1 MTKLLIIGLDGATFD
16 LIKPWA
22 AEGKLPTLAR
32 LMQDGVTGD
41 LESTLPPV
49 TSPAWPTFMTGKNP
63 GKHGVFDFIRPRA
76 GTFDMVNASQIKGK
90 LLWEILSE
98 AGYSVGVLNVPI
110 TYPPR
115 QVNGYM
121 VPGLLSPDQG
131 KTVYPPDL
139 LKPYEAELGKY
150 RLTPNVQYKAGNEDE
165 FIADL
170 HDLIDTQLRY
180 ALRLMKDHPT
190 DVLMLHFLATDNGS
204 HALWRFMDQTHP
216 RHDPALAAKYGD
228 ALLKVY
234 QHLDEAVRQVQAAR
248 SGSPIRS

>member
-1 MTKLLIIGLDGATFD
+1 
-16 LIKPWA
+16 
-22 AEGKLPTLAR
+22 
-32 LMQDGVTGD
+32 VGD
-41 LESTLPPV
+41 
-49 TSPAWPTFMTGKNP
+49 P
-63 GKHGVFDFIRPRA
+63 G
-76 GTFDMVNASQIKGK
+76 
-90 LLWEILSE
+90 E

-115 QVNGYM
+115 QVNGYL

-150 RLTPNVQYKAGNEDE
+150 RLTPNVQYKMGNEDE

-180 ALRLMKDHPT
+180 ALRLLADHPT

-204 HALWRFMDQTHP
+204 HALWRFMDKTHP
-216 RHDPALAAKYGD
+216 RYDPALAARYGQ
-228 ALLKVY
+228 ALLEVY
-234 QHLDEAVRQVQAAR
+234 QHLDRAVGEVNAATLAPQVTASGQVQV
-248 SGSPIRS
+248 SPPAFHII